1 MSATSHIHLL
11 GLGAIGSFLAIS
23 LRRTNPTLPIHL
35 HLRSPA
41 RVGSFNVLH
50 GRLILRPPAD
60 DPIRTASNFIPHDVN
75 TYASAPTN
83 PPITNLIV
91 TTKCHSTIA
100 ALRPLVPVL
109 SSNSTVLFLQ
119 NGLGVEEEAS
129 ALWPEG
135 VGRPRF
141 LSGVVTHGV
150 TVNGRNEIALASL
163 DGGITIGAD
172 KPAVVVNALKN
183 CTKLRVRV
191 VSEREIRLAKL
202 EKLVVNAGIN
212 PVTVVHDC
220 PNGEL
225 LHRCESMMQAV
236 AGEASR
242 VVVRMLK
249 GGISDKELERR
260 FAPDRLYQRMREVA
274 DGTAE
279 NISSML
285 QDVRKKQRTEIAY
298 INGYLVRKGEELG
311 ISTPIN
317 RELVERVERKLPKH
331 LK

>member
-1 MSATSHIHLL
+1 M
-11 GLGAIGSFLAIS
+11 
-23 LRRTNPTLPIHL
+23 
-35 HLRSPA
+35 
-41 RVGSFNVLH
+41 
-50 GRLILRPPAD
+50 
-60 DPIRTASNFIPHDVN
+60 
-75 TYASAPTN
+75 
-83 PPITNLIV
+83 
-91 TTKCHSTIA
+91 
-100 ALRPLVPVL
+100 L